1 MIPAKVKTAV
11 LSRDLHQCVL
21 GSVYCLTT
29 ATDCDHRVGRGMGGN
44 KALDVPQNLLATCR
58 PCNSHK
64 EDNAAFSAE
73 CVARGIKI
81 RRSQSTQIDLARCLS
96 VPVIFPDGTSWFLTP
111 WGRQGHEELPY

>member
-1 MIPAKVKTAV
+1 MIPAKVKSAV
-11 LSRDLHQCVL
+11 LLRDFHQCVL
-21 GSVYCLTT
+21 ASVHCLTT

-44 KALDVPQNLLATCR
+44 KALDVPHNLLATCR

-81 RRSQSTQIDLARCLS
+81 RRSQSTQIDLERCLS
-96 VPVIFPDGTSWFLTP
+96 TPVVFPDGTVFFLTP
-111 WGRQGHEELPY
+111 WGRQAHEEKAF